1 MKLAESELLRA
12 LANME
17 AMRVHLDA
25 MDHTLQAF
33 GKQVEGAKHEI
44 TVLRL
49 DMNEV
54 QQEIKAAV
62 KRLQELR
69 GDTAAIPGDSAEQ
82 APQV

>member
-17 AMRVHLDA
+17 AMSVHLDA

-33 GKQVEGAKHEI
+33 GKQVEGAKHEM

-49 DMNEV
+49 DMHEV
-54 QQEIKAAV
+54 QQEVRAAV

-69 GDTAAIPGDSAEQ
+69 GETAAAPDDSGEQ